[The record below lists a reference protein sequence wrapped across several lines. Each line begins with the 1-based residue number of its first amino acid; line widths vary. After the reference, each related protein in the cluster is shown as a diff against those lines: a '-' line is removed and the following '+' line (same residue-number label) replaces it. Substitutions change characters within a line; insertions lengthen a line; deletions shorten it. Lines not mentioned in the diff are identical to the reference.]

1 MYKANDTRLSYD
13 SCSYMEKLKRTVGP
27 GLYALNVPYNDCL
40 DCSQDIPADP
50 SLRFQSYGPNICTMK
65 TAVDDSSEL
74 RGLNYKNS
82 KCNTDSFLPNKY
94 QATGNCNI
102 RGNTNARACLNP
114 QESTRLSNPAINLK
128 ESAVNRWEW
137 LCDDPQDRA
146 LESFDRPVNYR
157 MVAKDN
163 HIPLIEIP
171 QDQSFFLPNN
181 KYNENNPSDDI
192 KKWNIGSATNS
203 FAPGNPNGNLNYN
216 LSCV

>member
-1 MYKANDTRLSYD
+1 MQTNIRQDYCSYD
-13 SCSYMEKLKRTVGP
+13 NKLMNSMGP
-27 GLYALNVPYNDCL
+27 GLYHINTPCNDKNE
-40 DCSQDIPADP
+40 CSQDITPDP
-50 SLRFQSYGPNICTMK
+50 YYRYQKYGYATCPTGTNIL
-65 TAVDDSSEL
+65 DDNEL
-74 RGLNYKNS
+74 KGLNYKNS

-114 QESTRLSNPAINLK
+114 QESTILSNPAINLK